1 MKILVVGS
9 GTMGAG
15 IAQSCVQSGYEVVLN
30 DIDMARLE
38 TAQTNIVKFVRR
50 GAEKGQF
57 SIDEGEAAIRRLTIS
72 ADLEQ
77 AATDVDWVIEAI
89 YENTAAKQE
98 LLRRLEVACPNDTHF
113 GSNTSGLSISELA
126 TVLQRPSRLV
136 GLHFFNPVPLMK
148 LVEVVRGA
156 ATDVA
161 VLEEAVGVV
170 RQLNKTPIVC
180 DDSPNFVVNRI
191 NRPIYYEAQL
201 LVSEGVTAQ
210 NIDKAMQLGANFRLG
225 PLATGDMSGLE
236 IGLAVSE
243 NIFREL
249 GDLRYRPTAL
259 VKMLVK
265 ANRLGR
271 KTGRGFYHYPTG
283 TTEPQ
288 PTQPDIA
295 LPTAILPRKLAVTGQ
310 NIEANRLRGKLQQ
323 AGFTIVAAS
332 QIQEAEV
339 VFVPPDDIQ
348 PYRSYFVKVTQAAR
362 PNAVLAM
369 MEPLASVTEMGA
381 LSKRAAFTVGYHCPI
396 SFLNDKFYEVAL
408 GLDTDLQNA
417 ATLVAILNQ
426 QHYNYVVS
434 PETPAGI
441 VRREICCLV
450 NEAAFCLQEGLASVE
465 DIDLALTLGMN
476 YGLGPFQYGDRLGL
490 DIVLNTME
498 YLQSETGDPRYR
510 PAPLLRRYV
519 RAGRLGQEAGQGF
532 YSL

>member
-1 MKILVVGS
+1 
-9 GTMGAG
+9 MGAG
-15 IAQSCVQSGYEVVLN
+15 IAQACVQSGYEVVLN
-30 DIDMARLE
+30 DIDMTRLE
-38 TAQTNIVKFVRR
+38 TAQTNIARFVRR

-57 SIDEGEAAIRRLTIS
+57 SVDEGEAAIGRLTIS

-77 AATDVDWVIEAI
+77 AAAAGVDWVIEAI

-98 LLRRLEVACPNDTHF
+98 LLRRLEAACPADTHF

-148 LVEVVRGA
+148 LVEVVRGS
-156 ATDVA
+156 ATDAA
-161 VLEEAVGVV
+161 VLEEAVTMV

-259 VKMLVK
+259 VKKLVK

-271 KTGRGFYHYPTG
+271 KTGLGFYSYPPG

-295 LPTAILPRKLAVTGQ
+295 LPTAPPPQKLAVTGQ

-323 AGFTIVAAS
+323 AGFTIVDVEAS
-332 QIQEAEV
+332 QMQEADI
-339 VFVPPDDIQ
+339 VFVPPNDVQ
-348 PYRSYFVKVTQAAR
+348 PYREYFVNSIQAAR
-362 PNAVLAM
+362 PDAVLAM

-381 LSKRAAFTVGYHCPI
+381 LSKRAAYVVGYHCPI

-408 GLDTDLQNA
+408 GLDTDPQSA
-417 ATLVAILNQ
+417 AALVAVLNH

-450 NEAAFCLQEGLASVE
+450 NEAAFGLQEGLASVE

-498 YLQSETGDPRYR
+498 HLQAETGDPRYR

-519 RAGRLGQEAGQGF
+519 RAGRLGQDAGQGF
-532 YSL
+532 YTL